1 MNREQIIEELEKKKR
16 QSRALQKKII
26 LIFLSVAIL
35 AAVIFAVIVLYTSG
49 WFKSEEKVDQG
60 GFLFDPNADEN
71 YDIMSDKA
79 YLSILESEPFINL
92 ADAQTGV
99 SESLLPEN
107 YGNEGAA
114 VKLLTD
120 LILSIQ
126 MGDSDAYN
134 SCFSRAYLISE
145 GKRKAAE
152 SEDPDLYKNYTDDQY
167 MTLGRQ
173 RDFTMQQIYDVHITF
188 LAETSDPAAD
198 TKTYTYEIEYKI
210 RRNNGTF
217 RTDLGSDVPRP
228 QEITVFEDVKTGDI
242 SIISVTNFS
251 SVQNKAFIHGWRI
264 ALVAVIA
271 VLIIVTDIV
280 FTVKL
285 MKKITK
291 NDSADKEISEAA
303 SDEGE
308 EKDEETLGN

>member
-145 GKRKAAE
+145 
-152 SEDPDLYKNYTDDQY
+152 
-167 MTLGRQ
+167 
-173 RDFTMQQIYDVHITF
+173 
-188 LAETSDPAAD
+188 
-198 TKTYTYEIEYKI
+198 
-210 RRNNGTF
+210 
-217 RTDLGSDVPRP
+217 
-228 QEITVFEDVKTGDI
+228 
-242 SIISVTNFS
+242 
-251 SVQNKAFIHGWRI
+251 
-264 ALVAVIA
+264 
-271 VLIIVTDIV
+271 
-280 FTVKL
+280 
-285 MKKITK
+285 
-291 NDSADKEISEAA
+291 
-303 SDEGE
+303 
-308 EKDEETLGN
+308 